1 MPGSPAMRF
10 VHTSDWHLGRSLYG
24 FSLVEDQ
31 ARILDQIVAITAE
44 SRADALVIS
53 GDIYDRA
60 VPPPDAVRLLDET
73 LARVALE
80 FRIRVVLIAGNHDA
94 PERLAFGSRLIASSG
109 VHMVGRLT
117 ADPVTVPFDDEHG
130 TVELIALPY
139 TEPPNVREVLG
150 ESDLRDHD
158 SAFAAR
164 IERARAAHDPAKRS
178 VLVAHVFATGG
189 TASES
194 ERPLTVGGTG
204 VVELRHFEGFHYAA
218 LGHLHR
224 PQAVGRR
231 EIRYSG
237 SPLKYSLSEIDHA
250 KSVSIVEIDAAGE
263 CRIELAPLSP
273 RRDLRRIEGT
283 LAEILARGVEGGSRD
298 DYVLAVL
305 DDREPLLDALA
316 RIREIYPNCVEL
328 DRSAF
333 FARAATDR
341 AAGVDLRRTG
351 EREMFAAFVEQVT
364 GEKLRDA
371 EASAFSDIVDE
382 MARSAREAD
391 A

>member
-1 MPGSPAMRF
+1 MRF
-10 VHTSDWHLGRSLYG
+10 VHTSDWHLGRGLYG
-24 FSLVEDQ
+24 FNLIDDQ
-31 ARILDQIVAITAE
+31 EHILEQIVAITADA
-44 SRADALVIS
+44 RADALVVA

-80 FRIRVVLIAGNHDA
+80 LRVRVVLIAGNHDA

-117 ADPVTVPFDDEHG
+117 ADPVRVSFDDEHG
-130 TVELIALPY
+130 SVDLIALPY
-139 TEPPNVREVLG
+139 TEPPNVREVMANAQL
-150 ESDLRDHD
+150 LDHD

-164 IERARAAHDPAKRS
+164 IERARATLDPARRS
-178 VLVAHVFATGG
+178 VLVAHVFASGG

-204 VVELRHFEGFHYAA
+204 AVELRNFEGFHYVA

-224 PQAVGRR
+224 PQSVGRA
-231 EIRYSG
+231 EHRYSG

-250 KSVSIVEIDAAGE
+250 KSVSVVELDVRGE
-263 CRIELAPLSP
+263 CRVELAPLSP
-273 RRDLRRIEGT
+273 RRDLRRVEGT
-283 LAEILARGVEGGSRD
+283 LAEILERGVEGGSRD

-305 DDREPLLDALA
+305 ADREPLLDALA

-333 FARAATDR
+333 FARAATER
-341 AAGVDLRRTG
+341 AVGADVRRTS
-351 EREMFAAFVEQVT
+351 EHELFAAFVEQVT
-364 GEKLRDA
+364 GEKIRDT
-371 EASAFSDIVDE
+371 EATVFGEIVDE
-382 MARSAREAD
+382 LARAAREGD